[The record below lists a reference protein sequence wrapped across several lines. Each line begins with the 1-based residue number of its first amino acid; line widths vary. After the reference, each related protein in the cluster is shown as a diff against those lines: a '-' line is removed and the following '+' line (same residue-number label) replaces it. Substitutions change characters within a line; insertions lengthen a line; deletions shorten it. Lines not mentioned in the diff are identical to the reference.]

1 MNKKRFVTIILAL
14 IMAFGMSTS
23 PIYASD
29 LDNTHIVK
37 REIIYYPDGSSLETV
52 VYQSDL
58 STYDSNSTRGI
69 KTATY
74 RNGTT
79 IDLWSVTVTGTFT
92 YTGRSSLCT
101 SSSVSATSYTSDW
114 KIIDK
119 SSSYSRN
126 QATGN
131 GTASFYV
138 GSTLITT
145 TTLTVILTCDVD
157 GNLS

>member
-14 IMAFGMSTS
+14 IMAFGMCTS

-58 STYDSNSTRGI
+58 S
-69 KTATY
+69 
-74 RNGTT
+74 T